1 MIEIAT
7 LGAGCFWCV
16 EAVFSTL
23 TGVSSVQV
31 GYSNGLTQNPTY
43 EQVCSGNTGY
53 AEVAQIHFDPSI
65 ISFEQ
70 ILEHFLPLMTPL
82 P

>member
-1 MIEIAT
+1 LNYLSIKVNLKALNNQIGVQVVEIAT

-31 GYSNGLTQNPTY
+31 GY
-43 EQVCSGNTGY
+43 
-53 AEVAQIHFDPSI
+53 
-65 ISFEQ
+65 
-70 ILEHFLPLMTPL
+70 
-82 P
+82 